1 MQGRGHECGC
11 IHAPSSS
18 WWSALPWSGQ
28 RTTASCRTRQ
38 TQREL
43 GQTARNGVVA
53 TLLLKPSFTP
63 RRCGGRDESASHVRF
78 LPRSPCAR
86 PLPLPT
92 PLPVAPPPAA
102 AARDAAFA
110 QASNTGLD
118 VFGTLGSEPG
128 CDGSSAGRLSAPS
141 GDGGGGDGDDGGG
154 GGDGGGGDGGGRG
167 SNAHTA
173 AALIARMPSQLTTG
187 TSTRD
192 APSKVSAPACTV
204 APTVTPC
211 ASRRRVSSRALST
224 HLRPRAPC
232 RGGSAGATHQ
242 HDGRGQKGDRL
253 LSTGTREDQRRC
265 SSALQLAFR
274 GHRAHHQHLLPA
286 QRARRQRLWPH
297 PPRRTCEGACSTPPI
312 ARCLCRERG
321 VDAPDALQRWADDAR
336 CARAQAPWPH
346 QAWRHT

>member
-1 MQGRGHECGC
+1 MRVDRASLILAHTLGFIRQAQPGRLALGLLLQGARRAPRSGRLYDERESTWWGHTAGGKAPAVSQTTPVRPGGANAERGHECGC

-18 WWSALPWSGQ
+18 WWRASSWPRQ
-28 RTTASCRTRQ
+28 RTIPTCRTRQ

-154 GGDGGGGDGGGRG
+154 GGDGGGGDGDGGG
-167 SNAHTA
+167 QVG
-173 AALIARMPSQLTTG
+173 QL
-187 TSTRD
+187 
-192 APSKVSAPACTV
+192 A
-204 APTVTPC
+204 
-211 ASRRRVSSRALST
+211 
-224 HLRPRAPC
+224 
-232 RGGSAGATHQ
+232 
-242 HDGRGQKGDRL
+242 
-253 LSTGTREDQRRC
+253 QRRFPC
-265 SSALQLAFR
+265 MF
-274 GHRAHHQHLLPA
+274 HNK
-286 QRARRQRLWPH
+286 
-297 PPRRTCEGACSTPPI
+297 
-312 ARCLCRERG
+312 
-321 VDAPDALQRWADDAR
+321 
-336 CARAQAPWPH
+336 
-346 QAWRHT
+346 